1 MTVKVG
7 DVLEVD
13 QFLSDDPTQI
23 VAEVCGNVMF
33 LRPGR
38 WNVSCGVKPY
48 TIDPWPAKFLK
59 PKPPESPDDVVHEFP
74 HEFPAEF
81 GPIKVTRDGRWRRED
96 GRWIHSVWAAE
107 VARLALALKEK
118 A

>member
-33 LRPGR
+33 LRAKFWSGGTAVTPF
-38 WNVSCGVKPY
+38 

-59 PKPPESPDDVVHEFP
+59 PKPPESPDDVVYEWTDDHV
-74 HEFPAEF
+74 
-81 GPIKVTRDGRWRRED
+81 KLS
-96 GRWIHSVWAAE
+96 IHRNGTYRMLGAE
-107 VARLALALKEK
+107 VDEKSLSLISLEFARLILNGRLKP
-118 A
+118 